1 MPYLLLDINECLVA
15 NGGCEQVC
23 VNTLGSYNCSCL
35 SGFVLENDVFCSGT
49 IEPKS
54 TLI

>member
-1 MPYLLLDINECLVA
+1 MLLDINECLVA

-35 SGFVLENDVFCSGT
+35 SGFVLENNVFCSGM